1 MVWRK
6 KHNKF
11 AASWLHSLDQ
21 PVTPGT
27 FLSSLWVHLNGWVL
41 RHMLLRSR
49 CTWNLRGVFLV
60 GFFFLYEEKLS
71 LSLERDKVI
80 SIMSSSSHSEK
91 IVTSSTLSSSI
102 ADTSGSWRAEGT
114 AGRGSKFITAGPN
127 RERNC
132 ADVLLAPS
140 SSRSSFGLR
149 CCMLMVILTGVGA

>member
-1 MVWRK
+1 M
-6 KHNKF
+6 
-11 AASWLHSLDQ
+11 
-21 PVTPGT
+21 GT
-27 FLSSLWVHLNGWVL
+27 FEWLGFKTYVITKQMHLELEG
-41 RHMLLRSR
+41 
-49 CTWNLRGVFLV
+49 
-60 GFFFLYEEKLS
+60 GFFGWFFFWYEEKLS

-114 AGRGSKFITAGPN
+114 AGKGSKFITAGPN
-127 RERNC
+127 RERKC